1 MCRALPLTLFLLQG
15 DRGERGLVG
24 APGEQ
29 GRAVSTWGGTRGV
42 GGGTVW
48 GKAGAAALIAVG

>member
-1 MCRALPLTLFLLQG
+1 MCWALPLTLFLLQG

-29 GRAVSTWGGTRGV
+29 GRTVSTWGGHGCR
-42 GGGTVW
+42 GGTVW
-48 GKAGAAALIAVG
+48 GKAGAAALIAAG

>member
-1 MCRALPLTLFLLQG
+1 MGGGLRLCRALPLTLFLLQG

-29 GRAVSTWGGTRGV
+29 GRAVSTWGGHEV
-42 GGGTVW
+42 QGGGTARPW
-48 GKAGAAALIAVG
+48 L